1 MTASSSDSTSKREKI
16 WLGLTVGWLTQ
27 LGLKTFVPIVAL
39 IGIRF
44 YSFETNNPTLWM
56 ENPGDSTHPVW
67 YALQTTVFLS
77 SLCAGALGAYL
88 SQGRYW
94 MLALGLTILSL
105 MTTFFEQ
112 FPIPPSTIALWFW
125 AGGPCLGVVAG
136 VGVFGLFHKTK
147 PREMTG

>member
-1 MTASSSDSTSKREKI
+1 MTDSPFEDTPKREKI

-39 IGIRF
+39 TGIRF
-44 YSFETNNPTLWM
+44 WSFETDNHSLWM

-94 MLALGLTILSL
+94 TLALGLTILSL
-105 MTTFFEQ
+105 MATFFEQ
-112 FPIPPSTIALWFW
+112 FPIPPSTIALWVW
-125 AGGPCLGVVAG
+125 AGGPCLGVVTG
-136 VGVFGLFHKTK
+136 VGVFRLFHKT
-147 PREMTG
+147 R